1 MNPYFSIIIPYHNSK
16 DTIGPLLD
24 SIAVSEK
31 APLLEVIVVD
41 DGSEKPANNVIP
53 APHQRAGSTPAGILK
68 IPHHVR
74 DDKMMKWK
82 TLDVRIHTLFYNK
95 GPGAARN
102 RGAGIAKGKFLV
114 FFDSDVVLFPDA
126 LHNLWQIYEDDPDIV
141 AVTGVWVKHQKTKKF
156 FPNFKALRDWSY
168 WINERDKSGYY
179 YLFST
184 RCASIKREVFER
196 LKGFD
201 ETYTSPLVEDI
212 EFTYRVARRYAIIFA
227 PNVRVHHEFEDF
239 LPIAKKYFW
248 RSYFWTKLYQSR
260 KKFDP
265 VATTLQ
271 EAVTAL
277 SGVGIVLM
285 SLIVPIFGVMSYEL
299 RVKTDYVHLF
309 YILTLT
315 SYLLTLVVH
324 LFFTRKFLAFVYQEK
339 GIWFAIKSFFTGLV
353 LYCFIAAGAVWGR
366 IH

>member
-1 MNPYFSIIIPYHNSK
+1 MKPFFSIIIPYHNSK

-24 SIAVSEK
+24 SIAHSK
-31 APLLEVIVVD
+31 NAPPFEMIVVD
-41 DGSEKPANNVIP
+41 DASLEVLQKTSFARPP
-53 APHQRAGSTPAGILK
+53 LLKLKLQIL
-68 IPHHVR
+68 R
-74 DDKMMKWK
+74 
-82 TLDVRIHTLFYNK
+82 LSQNR

-126 LHNLWQIYEDDPDIV
+126 LYNLWKIYEDDPDIV

-239 LPIAKKYFW
+239 FPIAKKYFR
-248 RSYFWTKLYQSR
+248 RSYWWTKLYQSR

-271 EAVTAL
+271 EAASAL
-277 SGVGIVLM
+277 SGVGVVGM
-285 SLIVPIFGVMSYEL
+285 SLVVIL
-299 RVKTDYVHLF
+299 LLF
-309 YILTLT
+309 SRSRIYDLGFMNNSQIHTVLFLILISYILNLVIHTL
-315 SYLLTLVVH
+315 LI
-324 LFFTRKFLAFVYQEK
+324 RKFLVFIYREK
-339 GIWFAIKSFFTGLV
+339 GLWFAIRSFFMGLV
-353 LYCFIAAGAVWGR
+353 LYCFIGAGAVWGR